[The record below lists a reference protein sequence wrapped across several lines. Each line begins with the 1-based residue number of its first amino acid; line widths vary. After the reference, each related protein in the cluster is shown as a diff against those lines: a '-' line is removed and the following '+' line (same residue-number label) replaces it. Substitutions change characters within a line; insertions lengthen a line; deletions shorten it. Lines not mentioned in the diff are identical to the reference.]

1 MDDGEYSDGEYSDQF
16 NASLKHSAKTLETK
30 QFPLYTINLR
40 ELLENRNVEHYTF
53 KCDPNDK
60 EYLEKK
66 MLFKL
71 QAHLINIMTNVEP
84 ELFKKYIK
92 GVKPEETLAMRN
104 FDIKK
109 GNKSFTVDKEHI
121 TLCMYDE
128 NGNMYP
134 EDILSY
140 VIIHEAAHLCN
151 TSSGH
156 DASFD
161 DTFDL
166 LLAVAR
172 KLKIPCRT
180 HENMILNYCGM

>member
-1 MDDGEYSDGEYSDQF
+1 M
-16 NASLKHSAKTLETK
+16 
-30 QFPLYTINLR
+30 
-40 ELLENRNVEHYTF
+40 ENRNVENFTF
-53 KCDPNDK
+53 KANPDDK
-60 EYLEKK
+60 DYLEKK

-71 QAHLINIMTNVEP
+71 QAHLINIMTNVDP

-92 GVKPEETLAMRN
+92 DVKPNETLAMRN

-134 EDILSY
+134 EDILGY
-140 VIIHEAAHLCN
+140 VSIHELSHALN
-151 TSSGH
+151 VSQGH
-156 DASFD
+156 DSSFD
-161 DTFDL
+161 DTFDM
-166 LLAVAR
+166 LLATAR